1 MYHRNRRLEV
11 RDVISMDIEIKR
23 QNRTKKLFQKLHS
36 KSEDILFSIISK
48 LPEKLVPPP
57 LMEWLGRYID
67 RRIQQTKQQIA
78 KSRWRQDS
86 LEKALSDISLK

>member
-1 MYHRNRRLEV
+1 VYHGNRRLEV
-11 RDVISMDIEIKR
+11 KDVISMDIEIKR
-23 QNRTKKLFQKLHS
+23 RSRIKRFFQKLHS

>member
-1 MYHRNRRLEV
+1 MYHGNRRLEV
-11 RDVISMDIEIKR
+11 KDVISMDIEIKR
-23 QNRTKKLFQKLHS
+23 RSRIKRFFQKLHS